1 MDDGQSA
8 DLGAILLQ
16 EDESLGEPTMA
27 I

>member
-1 MDDGQSA
+1 MDDGQYA

-16 EDESLGEPTMA
+16 EGERLGEPTMA